1 MITGST
7 EIAKLSTHHVG
18 IAYLIKFEFTS
29 GTVYYTNFDKAIDW
43 DGHTWTPTNVTPQVS
58 PLKETATLASQDLNI
73 SLSPV
78 SEETVS
84 MALGAP
90 EEYRGRACTIY
101 MAVLDDTLKLLG
113 TPKIRWSGFMDSIQV
128 ATEVTDDG
136 VAGAVN
142 IKCENGTNSLSRIK
156 TYRMNNMQQQLRV
169 PGDKGFEYIEKLISE
184 PITWLS
190 VKFQRT

>member
-1 MITGST
+1 MISGST

-29 GTVYYTNFDKAIDW
+29 GTVYYTNFDKPIVW

-58 PLKETATLASQDLNI
+58 GLKETSSLASQDLNI

-78 SEETVS
+78 SEATVS
-84 MALGAP
+84 LALGAP
-90 EEYRGRACTIY
+90 EEYRGRTCTIY
-101 MAVLDDTLKLLG
+101 MAVLDDTLALIG
-113 TPKIRWSGFMDSIQV
+113 TPKIRWYGFMDSIQV

-136 VAGAVN
+136 VTGGIN
-142 IKCENGTNSLSRIK
+142 IKCENGANSLLRIK
-156 TYRMNNMQQQLRV
+156 TFRMNNMQQQLRI
-169 PGDKGFEYIEKLISE
+169 PGDKGFEYIERLIAE

-190 VKFQRT
+190 VKFQKV

>member
-18 IAYLIKFEFTS
+18 IAYLIKFEFAS
-29 GTVYYTNFDKAIDW
+29 GTVYYTNFDKAITW

-58 PLKETATLASQDLNI
+58 SLKETSTLASQDLNI

-78 SEETVS
+78 SEDTVTL
-84 MALGAP
+84 ALGAP
-90 EEYRGRACTIY
+90 EEYRGRACTVY

-113 TPKIRWSGFMDSIQV
+113 TPKIRWYGFMDSIQV
-128 ATEVTDDG
+128 ATDVTDDG
-136 VAGAVN
+136 VVGGIN
-142 IKCENGTNSLSRIK
+142 FKCENGTNVLSRIK
-156 TYRMNNMQQQLRV
+156 TYRMNNTQQQARV
-169 PGDKGFEYIEKLISE
+169 PGDRGFEYIEKLIAE

-190 VKFQRT
+190 VKFQTV

>member
-7 EIAKLSTHHVG
+7 EITKLSTHHVG
-18 IAYLIKFEFTS
+18 VAYLIKFEFDS
-29 GTVYYTNFDKAIDW
+29 GTVYYTNFDKPIVW

-58 PLKETATLASQDLNI
+58 GLKETASLASQDLNI

-78 SEETVS
+78 SQDTVS
-84 MALGAP
+84 LALGAP
-90 EEYRGRACTIY
+90 EEYRGRTCTIY
-101 MAVLDDTLKLLG
+101 MAVLDDTLALVG
-113 TPKIRWSGFMDSIQV
+113 TPKIRWYGFMDSIQV

-136 VAGAVN
+136 VVGGIN

-156 TYRMNNMQQQLRV
+156 TFRMNNMQQQLRV
-169 PGDKGFEYIEKLISE
+169 PGDKGFEYIERLIAE

-190 VKFQRT
+190 VKFQRV

>member
-1 MITGST
+1 MISGST

-29 GTVYYTNFDKAIDW
+29 GTVYYTNFDKPILW

-58 PLKETATLASQDLNI
+58 GLKETSSLASQDLNI

-78 SEETVS
+78 SEATVS
-84 MALGAP
+84 LALGAP
-90 EEYRGRACTIY
+90 EEYRGRTCTIY
-101 MAVLDDTLKLLG
+101 MAVLDDTLALIG
-113 TPKIRWSGFMDSIQV
+113 TPKIRWYGFMDSIQV

-136 VAGAVN
+136 VTGGIN
-142 IKCENGTNSLSRIK
+142 IKCENGANSLLRIK
-156 TYRMNNMQQQLRV
+156 TFRMNNMQQQLRI
-169 PGDKGFEYIEKLISE
+169 PGDKGFEYIERLIAE

-190 VKFQRT
+190 VKFQKV